1 MVRSADMADPMAFL
15 EGLLARYPA
24 LASCRGEIVSAFR
37 TLEGCFA
44 GGGKLLVCGNGGS
57 SADADH
63 IVGELMKG
71 YLKARPL
78 PQRLREALA
87 ARDPELGQPLASR
100 LQGALPAVNI
110 SAQSALST
118 AFANDVSAELVFAQ
132 QVLGL
137 GRPGDVLLGISTSG
151 GARNVLAALA
161 AARACGLATIGLT
174 GKAGGKMPGLCDVL
188 IRVPAALTYEVQ
200 ELHLPVYHCL
210 CAMIEERF
218 FPA

>member
-1 MVRSADMADPMAFL
+1 MALLDEL
-15 EGLLARYPA
+15 ERRYPV
-24 LASCRGEIVSAFR
+24 LAGCRDDLVSAFR
-37 TLEGCFA
+37 VLEGSFA
-44 GGGKLLVCGNGGS
+44 AGGKLLVCGNGGS

-71 YLKARPL
+71 FLKRRPL
-78 PQRLREALA
+78 SESLGKALA
-87 ARDPELGQPLASR
+87 ARDPELGPSLASL
-100 LQGALPAVNI
+100 LQGALPAINI
-110 SAQSALST
+110 SGHSALST

-137 GRPGDVLLGISTSG
+137 GRPGDALLGISTSG

-161 AARACGLATIGLT
+161 AARGTGLATIGLT
-174 GKAGGKMPGLCDVL
+174 GKEGGRMRGRCDVL
-188 IRVPAALTYEVQ
+188 IRVPAGRTHEVQ

>member
-1 MVRSADMADPMAFL
+1 M
-15 EGLLARYPA
+15 
-24 LASCRGEIVSAFR
+24 
-37 TLEGCFA
+37 
-44 GGGKLLVCGNGGS
+44 CGNGGS

-71 YLKARPL
+71 FLKKRPL
-78 PQRLREALA
+78 PEPLRQSLV
-87 ARDPELGQPLASR
+87 ARDAELGQSLASL

-110 SAQSALST
+110 SGHSALST

-132 QVLGL
+132 QVMGL
-137 GRPGDVLLGISTSG
+137 GRPGDLLLGISTSG
-151 GARNVLAALA
+151 NARNVLAAFA
-161 AARACGLATIGLT
+161 AARASGLAAIGLT
-174 GKAGGKMPGLCDVL
+174 GEAGGKMQERCDVL
-188 IRVPAALTYEVQ
+188 IRVPAARTHEVQ